1 MTPRYSAAG
10 VAMMLAL
17 ASSAAAQF
25 PGQAPAVECPAGMM
39 PAPQPPD
46 MGMGAMNPTSA
57 ITSAAK
63 KKILGSRAKPDSA
76 AAAAAAAAAAK
87 PKCLTPE
94 QFAVEAKA
102 QQSAALKGAATAALS
117 ATPIGMALMG
127 AKAAAP
133 VAGKVA
139 GAISSRFRRG
149 PSKESWTK
157 ALTTGRLEVENL
169 TFDAGADGPTAASL
183 KSLAL
188 LAEVLK
194 SSDGK
199 FVLRVTPESNGVTA
213 ADPKLGFLR
222 GQLLMAALVA
232 AGVPADR
239 ISVAPP
245 ATITSWDNAP
255 PKKTEAKLEVI
266 PFTQTAAAAPAK

>member
-1 MTPRYSAAG
+1 MAPMTRMIGVVFAAFIS
-10 VAMMLAL
+10 LP
-17 ASSAAAQF
+17 AQAQLGAT
-25 PGQAPAVECPAGMM
+25 GQTDCPAGMM
-39 PAPQPPD
+39 PAPQAPD
-46 MGMGAMNPTSA
+46 MGMGAMNPSGMIA
-57 ITSAAK
+57 SAAK
-63 KKILGSRAKPDSA
+63 KKILGSKAKPDSVTP
-76 AAAAAAAAAAK
+76 AK

-117 ATPIGMALMG
+117 ATPIGMAVMG

-133 VAGKVA
+133 MAGKVA
-139 GAISSRFRRG
+139 GALSSRFRKG
-149 PSKESWTK
+149 PSKDSWVK
-157 ALTTGRLEVENL
+157 ALTAGQLEVDNL
-169 TFDAGADGPTAASL
+169 TFDAGADGPTLASL
-183 KSLAL
+183 KSLAM

-199 FVLRVTPESNGVTA
+199 YVLRVTPESNGVTPG
-213 ADPKLGFLR
+213 DPKLSFLR

-245 ATITSWDNAP
+245 ATMSSWSNGP
-255 PKKTEAKLEVI
+255 PKKTEARLEVI
-266 PFTQTAAAAPAK
+266 PFTQSAAPAR

>member
-1 MTPRYSAAG
+1 
-10 VAMMLAL
+10 MLAT
-17 ASSAAAQF
+17 ASSAAAQL

-39 PAPQPPD
+39 AAPQPPQ
-46 MGMGAMNPTSA
+46 MGMGGMGAMSPTGA
-57 ITSAAK
+57 LASAAK
-63 KKILGSRAKPDSA
+63 KKILGSKAKVDSA
-76 AAAAAAAAAAK
+76 PPAPEK

-102 QQSAALKGAATAALS
+102 QQSAAMKGAATAALS

-139 GAISSRFRRG
+139 GAISSRFHRG
-149 PSKESWTK
+149 PSKETWEK
-157 ALTTGRLEVENL
+157 ALTTGRLEVDNMS
-169 TFDAGADGPTAASL
+169 FDAGADGPTVASL

-194 SSDGK
+194 SSSGK
-199 FVLRVTPESNGVTA
+199 YVIRVTPESNGTAA
-213 ADPKLGFLR
+213 ADPKLAFLR

-239 ISVAPP
+239 VSVAPP
-245 ATITSWDNAP
+245 TIVSSWDNGP
-255 PKKTEAKLEVI
+255 PKKTEAKVEVV
-266 PFTQTAAAAPAK
+266 PFVQPTAPSKE

>member
-1 MTPRYSAAG
+1 MAPMTRMIGVVFAAFISLPAQAQLGAAG
-10 VAMMLAL
+10 Q
-17 ASSAAAQF
+17 SD
-25 PGQAPAVECPAGMM
+25 CPAGMM
-39 PAPQPPD
+39 AAPQPPD
-46 MGMGAMNPTSA
+46 MGMGAMNPTGVIA
-57 ITSAAK
+57 SAAK
-63 KKILGSRAKPDSA
+63 KKILGSKAKPDSVTP
-76 AAAAAAAAAAK
+76 AK

-117 ATPIGMALMG
+117 ATPIGMAVMG

-133 VAGKVA
+133 MAGKVA
-139 GAISSRFRRG
+139 GALSSRFHRG
-149 PSKESWTK
+149 PSKESWVK
-157 ALTTGRLEVENL
+157 ALTTGRLEVDNL
-169 TFDAGADGPTAASL
+169 TFDAGADGPTMASL
-183 KSLAL
+183 KSLAM

-199 FVLRVTPESNGVTA
+199 YVLRVTPESNGVTA
-213 ADPKLGFLR
+213 ADPKLSFLR

-245 ATITSWDNAP
+245 ATLSSWDNAP

-266 PFTQTAAAAPAK
+266 PFAQPAAPAR

>member
-1 MTPRYSAAG
+1 MTVRYSTAG
-10 VAMMLAL
+10 LAMMVAL
-17 ASSAAAQF
+17 AGSAAAQF
-25 PGQAPAVECPAGMM
+25 PGQAPAVECPAGLM
-39 PAPQPPD
+39 PAPQPPEMG
-46 MGMGAMNPTSA
+46 MGMGAMNPTNA
-57 ITSAAK
+57 IASAAK
-63 KKILGSRAKPDSA
+63 KKILGSKAKPDSA

-94 QFAVEAKA
+94 QFATEAKA
-102 QQSAALKGAATAALS
+102 QQSAAMKGAATAALS
-117 ATPIGMALMG
+117 ATPIGMAVMG

-133 VAGKVA
+133 YAGKVA
-139 GAISSRFRRG
+139 GALSSRFRKG
-149 PSKESWTK
+149 PSKESWVK
-157 ALTTGRLEVENL
+157 ALTTGRLEVENM

-183 KSLAL
+183 KSLAM

-194 SSDGK
+194 STDGK
-199 FVLRVTPESNGVTA
+199 YVLRVTPESNGVTA
-213 ADPKLGFLR
+213 ADPKLAFLR

-245 ATITSWDNAP
+245 ATVSSWDNGP

-266 PFTQTAAAAPAK
+266 PFTQPAAPAK

>member
-1 MTPRYSAAG
+1 MALRSVS
-10 VAMMLAL
+10 VAVLLCTSLSSRGLAQL
-17 ASSAAAQF
+17 
-25 PGQAPAVECPAGMM
+25 GAPAGDCPAGMM
-39 PAPQPPD
+39 PAPQPPET
-46 MGMGAMNPTSA
+46 GMGSMAAMNPTGA
-57 ITSAAK
+57 IASAAK
-63 KKILGSRAKPDSA
+63 KKILGSKAKADSA
-76 AAAAAAAAAAK
+76 PPAVPAAPAK

-94 QFAVEAKA
+94 EFAAEAKA
-102 QQSAALKGAATAALS
+102 QQSAAIKGAATAAFS
-117 ATPIGMALMG
+117 ATPIGMAVMG

-157 ALTTGRLEVENL
+157 ALTAGRLEVENMS
-169 TFDAGADGPTAASL
+169 FDAGADGPTMASL
-183 KSLAL
+183 KSLQL

-199 FVLRVTPESNGVTA
+199 YVIRVTPESNGTTA
-213 ADPKLGFLR
+213 ADPKLAFLR

-232 AGVPADR
+232 AGVPAER

-245 ATITSWDNAP
+245 APLTSWDNGP
-255 PKKTEAKLEVI
+255 PKKTEARVEVV
-266 PFTQTAAAAPAK
+266 PFTQPTTSTKQ